1 MPGLGNWW
9 RNRALKRERSR
20 VDPELWPKLHAALPL
35 LEGLS
40 AREVQSLDDLALLFA
55 RDKNFELPQM
65 LHSEYSAVY
74 AQLRAWNFSPGSAEP
89 ASSPFCG
96 SAPVSSICAVTWS
109 PVSSLLPSVILF
121 SSSSMV
127 SL

>member
-1 MPGLGNWW
+1 MPAESQPVTQEQGKLPGLGNWW

-74 AQLRAWNFSPGSAEP
+74 AQLRAFFRQDPLSRLPHLSAALP
-89 ASSPFCG
+89 LYRR
-96 SAPVSSICAVTWS
+96 SAP
-109 PVSSLLPSVILF
+109 
-121 SSSSMV
+121 
-127 SL
+127 